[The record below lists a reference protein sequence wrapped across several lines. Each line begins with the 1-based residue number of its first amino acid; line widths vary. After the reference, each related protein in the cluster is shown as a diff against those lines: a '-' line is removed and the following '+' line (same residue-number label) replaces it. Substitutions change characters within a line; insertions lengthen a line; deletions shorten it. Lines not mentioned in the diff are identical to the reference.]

1 MITFTCKFCK
11 AILEH
16 PEFYA
21 AGVYDTQYDFH
32 CSKCVAN
39 YYIDCATRRTMRYT
53 LWTPK
58 YQLHFMS
65 YGGFMVDSRD
75 RCERLLELDQ
85 YPDNITPENA
95 EKKINLLIT
104 FS

>member
-1 MITFTCKFCK
+1 
-11 AILEH
+11 
-16 PEFYA
+16 
-21 AGVYDTQYDFH
+21 
-32 CSKCVAN
+32 
-39 YYIDCATRRTMRYT
+39 
-53 LWTPK
+53 
-58 YQLHFMS
+58 MS